1 MGGVLEM
8 SKFIEQLLNMGKEYL
23 VTLKHKTK
31 LSMLFD
37 YFTETVIPNFVSE
50 KDLKSFYE
58 KRMNELNELIY
69 KL

>member
-1 MGGVLEM
+1 
-8 SKFIEQLLNMGKEYL
+8 
-23 VTLKHKTK
+23 
-31 LSMLFD
+31 LFD

-50 KDLKSFYE
+50 KDIKAFYE